1 MYGDHAVSCGYGGE
15 RIAKHN
21 HVRDALHQSG
31 MQAHLGAQK
40 EPDGLLPGSDDRP
53 ADILLPLWTNGKDT
67 ALDVTVVNPM
77 RADLVERGAR
87 EAGAAVQHAF
97 TAKMAK
103 YDERCA
109 REGIVFLPLAAD
121 TFGGWHE
128 VAIEVF
134 KRMGQQ
140 VARQVGRE
148 EEEAIRQLRQRLGI
162 LLMRDNVAM
171 LASRAPT
178 LPPAEVDGDND
189 SVD

>member
-1 MYGDHAVSCGYGGE
+1 M
-15 RIAKHN
+15 
-21 HVRDALHQSG
+21 
-31 MQAHLGAQK
+31 
-40 EPDGLLPGSDDRP
+40 
-53 ADILLPLWTNGKDT
+53 
-67 ALDVTVVNPM
+67 VNPM

-128 VAIEVF
+128 VALEVF

-178 LPPAEVDGDND
+178 LPPAEIDGDND